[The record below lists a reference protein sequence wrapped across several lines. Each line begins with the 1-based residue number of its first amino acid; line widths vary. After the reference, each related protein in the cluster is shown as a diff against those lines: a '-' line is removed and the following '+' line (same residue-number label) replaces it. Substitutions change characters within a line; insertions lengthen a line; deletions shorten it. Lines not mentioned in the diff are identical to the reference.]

1 LVTIAVVGEVCQRAR
16 ALAGV
21 LGLVGMGFVLVP
33 VAAEYLEEVVV
44 VNCTCTLGL
53 VVVGITG

>member
-1 LVTIAVVGEVCQRAR
+1 MTIIVVGEACRKAR
-16 ALAGV
+16 ASTGV

-53 VVVGITG
+53 VVVGSTG